1 MKTLRI
7 LLIVLLV
14 AGFYSVTAAQAQ
26 DGDEG
31 EDAIVNTGHRMA
43 RGMARGGGLGFIDED
58 ANGINDR
65 LQDADGDGVINVLDP
80 DSDHYR
86 DPTTV
91 VHGLGFIDEDGD
103 GISDRLQDA
112 DGDGVIN
119 VLDPDSDLYRNPASR
134 GGSRFGRGKGHGF
147 GFVDEDGD
155 GISDRLQDADGDG
168 VINVLDPD
176 SEMYRD
182 PATTVHGRG
191 FIDEDGDGIGDHLQ
205 DADGDG
211 VINALDPDSD
221 FYRAPNSRG
230 AGRRGG
236 MRGGGRR

>member
-1 MKTLRI
+1 
-7 LLIVLLV
+7 
-14 AGFYSVTAAQAQ
+14 
-26 DGDEG
+26 
-31 EDAIVNTGHRMA
+31 
-43 RGMARGGGLGFIDED
+43 
-58 ANGINDR
+58 
-65 LQDADGDGVINVLDP
+65 
-80 DSDHYR
+80 
-86 DPTTV
+86 
-91 VHGLGFIDEDGD
+91 
-103 GISDRLQDA
+103 
-112 DGDGVIN
+112 
-119 VLDPDSDLYRNPASR
+119 
-134 GGSRFGRGKGHGF
+134 
-147 GFVDEDGD
+147 
-155 GISDRLQDADGDG
+155 
-168 VINVLDPD
+168 VLDPD